1 MNICLRR
8 REFIA
13 GLGGSAAWPVAAR
26 AQQLRK
32 PVVGYLGL
40 GPPRPD
46 AEAWL
51 RQGLNEV
58 GYVDG
63 VNVAIEFRWGNY
75 SNSGDRAAAA
85 DLVRNQVA
93 VIVTESGPTI
103 LAAKAAT
110 SKIPIV
116 FASSVDPVELGLAVS
131 LRYPGGNM
139 TGVSFLS
146 GELLGKRLDLLRQFS
161 PTTTNF
167 AYFVDSRA
175 RLAQEYTSRL
185 VAAARDMRLQL
196 FIVEAAS
203 EGEIETAFARF
214 LQAGSGALIVGGYVI
229 FDRNQKKIL
238 DFARGNKIPAIYP
251 NRRYVA
257 EGGLMSYAAN
267 PVDVRKVIVDYVA
280 RILKGAKPADLPI
293 QQPTTFDFAINLKTA
308 RALGLAVPPT
318 LFALATEVIE

>member
-1 MNICLRR
+1 MIQR
-8 REFIA
+8 REFVA
-13 GLGGSAAWPVAAR
+13 FLGGAAAWPLAAR

-46 AEAWL
+46 VEASF
-51 RQGLNEV
+51 RRRLNEV

-63 VNVAIEFRWGNY
+63 INVAIEFRWE
-75 SNSGDRAAAA
+75 NSGIQAAAA

-93 VIVTESGPTI
+93 VIVTESGPTV

-116 FASSVDPVELGLAVS
+116 FASTVDPVEFGLAAS

-139 TGVSFLS
+139 TGVSALS
-146 GELLGKRLDLLRQFS
+146 GELLSKQLDLLRKFS

-167 AYFVDSRA
+167 AHFVDLRA

-185 VAAARDMRLQL
+185 VAAARDMGLQL
-196 FIVEAAS
+196 FIVATSS

-214 LQAGSGALIVGGYVI
+214 LQSGSGALIVGPYVI
-229 FDRNQKKIL
+229 FDRNRQKL
-238 DFARGNKIPAIYP
+238 FAFASENKIPAIYP
-251 NRRYVA
+251 FRGYVA
-257 EGGLMSYAAN
+257 EGGLMSYGAN
-267 PVDVRKVIVDYVA
+267 LAGVRKVIVDYVA

-293 QQPTTFDFAINLKTA
+293 QQPTIFDFVINLKTA